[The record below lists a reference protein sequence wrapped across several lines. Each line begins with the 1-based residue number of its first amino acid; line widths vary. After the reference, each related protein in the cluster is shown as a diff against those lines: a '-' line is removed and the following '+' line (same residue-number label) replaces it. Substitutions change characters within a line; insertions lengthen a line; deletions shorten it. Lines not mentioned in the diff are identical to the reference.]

1 MSVSNDSF
9 SKCRF
14 IYTFLG
20 LGISLCLIT
29 CSGHIAAETA
39 NGHCL
44 SCVSCTDLIRWR
56 MYCFP
61 FQMFTLCRPSYM
73 TSFHQILMFLE
84 LLETQWQQFRC
95 ANICFSPH
103 LNFLIS
109 QLYVENIA
117 VLLDELMLE
126 ILWWLWL
133 HDGVFSPDFLSDF
146 CCLLVNFC
154 FKNCLL
160 PWLIADICCAA
171 FLFNNFFYICPS
183 KEKKSNFEDFKHC
196 LSLNSNWCILYSP
209 PPSP

>member
-1 MSVSNDSF
+1 MLSFFKWCYMSVFNDSF

-44 SCVSCTDLIRWR
+44 SCVSCPDLIRWR

-61 FQMFTLCRPSYM
+61 FQMFTWLLYTNHSC
-73 TSFHQILMFLE
+73 FLSSWKHSSNN
-84 LLETQWQQFRC
+84 LDGQ
-95 ANICFSPH
+95 ICFSPH

-109 QLYVENIA
+109 QLYVEKIA
-117 VLLDELMLE
+117 LLLDELMLE

-133 HDGVFSPDFLSDF
+133 HDDIFSPDFLSNF
-146 CCLLVNFC
+146 RCLLVNFC
-154 FKNCLL
+154 FKNCLS
-160 PWLIADICCAA
+160 PWLMADICCAA
-171 FLFNNFFYICPS
+171 FFFNNFFFIFARQ
-183 KEKKSNFEDFKHC
+183 KKKKTILKTSNIVC
-196 LSLNSNWCILYSP
+196 V
-209 PPSP
+209 